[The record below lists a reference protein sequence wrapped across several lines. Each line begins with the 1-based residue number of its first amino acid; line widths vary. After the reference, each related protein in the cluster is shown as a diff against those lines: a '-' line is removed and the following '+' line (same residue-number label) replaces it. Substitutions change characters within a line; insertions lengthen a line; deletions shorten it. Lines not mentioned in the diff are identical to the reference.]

1 MLTAPGADGRIL
13 FEWGSYMK
21 WIAVSIVLISIG
33 CMRRPSVTVAD
44 LPIALPC
51 TGLSNGTA
59 LWADSLPLVSDTA
72 LQHVVAGG
80 SALHYPDD
88 VRLANRTG
96 IVRARFVIDTLG
108 GVVPGS
114 SIIEASTD
122 EGFARAV
129 CQALPML
136 KFAPVIVDGHKAAA
150 GLVHVPF
157 TFRVE
162 R

>member
-1 MLTAPGADGRIL
+1 M
-13 FEWGSYMK
+13 EWGWYMK
-21 WIAVSIVLISIG
+21 WIAVSLVLISIG
-33 CMRRPSVTVAD
+33 CMPRPRTTVAD

-59 LWADSLPLVSDTA
+59 LWADSLPIVSDTS
-72 LQHVVAGG
+72 LQHVVGGG
-80 SALHYPDD
+80 SALRYPDD
-88 VRLANRTG
+88 LMLANRPG

-122 EGFARAV
+122 ERFARAV
-129 CQALPML
+129 CQALPTL
-136 KFAPVIVDGHKAAA
+136 KFAPVIVDGHKAVA

-157 TFRVE
+157 TFRVD

>member
-1 MLTAPGADGRIL
+1 
-13 FEWGSYMK
+13 MK

-33 CMRRPSVTVAD
+33 CTRPPRTTVAD

-51 TGLSNGTA
+51 TGLNNGTA
-59 LWADSLPLVSDTA
+59 VWSDSLPIVSDSS
-72 LQHVVAGG
+72 LQQMVGG
-80 SALHYPDD
+80 GLALHYPEDL
-88 VRLANRTG
+88 RLASRTG
-96 IVRARFVIDTLG
+96 MVRARFVIDTLG

-122 EGFARAV
+122 ERFARAV
-129 CQALPML
+129 CQALPTL
-136 KFAPVIVDGHKAAA
+136 KFAPVIVDGHKAVA

-157 TFRVE
+157 TFRVD

>member
-1 MLTAPGADGRIL
+1 MNCRTATDDL
-13 FEWGSYMK
+13 FEWGWYMK

-33 CMRRPSVTVAD
+33 CMRAPIATVAD

-51 TGLSNGTA
+51 TGLSNGTVP
-59 LWADSLPLVSDTA
+59 WADSLPIVSDTS

-114 SIIEASTD
+114 SIIEASSD
-122 EGFARAV
+122 ERFARAV
-129 CQALPML
+129 CQALPTL
-136 KFAPVIVDGHKAAA
+136 KFAPVIVDGHKAVA
-150 GLVHVPF
+150 GFVHVPF